1 MNGNPQYDMHR
12 KDDKESGYTRMGDP
26 ALGGLNHIGS
36 LPHET
41 NGDSVLFSLL
51 KQAANKIDHLSKEN
65 QSLKEKIEK
74 YKSKEHVR
82 VGW

>member
-12 KDDKESGYTRMGDP
+12 KDEGEGGYTRMGEP
-26 ALGGLNHIGS
+26 ALGGLNSIVS

-51 KQAANKIDHLSKEN
+51 KKAANKIDHLSQEN
-65 QSLKEKIEK
+65 EILKQRLKQCHI
-74 YKSKEHVR
+74 V
-82 VGW
+82 V

>member
-12 KDDKESGYTRMGDP
+12 EDEGEGGYTRMGDP

-51 KQAANKIDHLSKEN
+51 KKAANKIDQLSKEN
-65 QSLKEKIEK
+65 QVLKEKLERVK
-74 YKSKEHVR
+74 NKEHVTF
-82 VGW
+82 GW

>member
-41 NGDSVLFSLL
+41 NGDSVLFSTL
-51 KQAANKIDHLSKEN
+51 KEAANKIDQLSREN
-65 QSLKEKIEK
+65 QFLKEKLERFK
-74 YKSKEHVR
+74 NKEQVTF
-82 VGW
+82 GW